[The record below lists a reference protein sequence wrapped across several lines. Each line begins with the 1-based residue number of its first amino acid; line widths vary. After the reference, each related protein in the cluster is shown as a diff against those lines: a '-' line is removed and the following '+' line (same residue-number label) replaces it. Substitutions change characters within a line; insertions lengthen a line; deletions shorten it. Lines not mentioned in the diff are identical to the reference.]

1 MEVECVEE
9 DSELVM
15 IFPKP
20 FGVFDRLVVIK
31 DRRGEKRRG
40 EDIVKHNMS
49 ELK

>member
-31 DRRGEKRRG
+31 DRREEERRG
-40 EDIVKHNMS
+40 EERRGYCKT
-49 ELK
+49 